1 MSRARAAIGSSVGDT
16 ELLSPPLSLLLLLL
30 PLSLLLL
37 LLLLLILLTTELRCS
52 NIIDSKN
59 AAA

>member
-30 PLSLLLL
+30 
-37 LLLLLILLTTELRCS
+37 LLLLILLTTELRCS